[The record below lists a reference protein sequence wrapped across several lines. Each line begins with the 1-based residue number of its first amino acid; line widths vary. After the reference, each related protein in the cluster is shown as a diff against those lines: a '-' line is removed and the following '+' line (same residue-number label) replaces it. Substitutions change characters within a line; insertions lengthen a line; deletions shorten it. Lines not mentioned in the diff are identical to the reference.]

1 MDNSNN
7 AAAPAVAPP
16 TGTGMQKFGDIVP
29 PIPVDLSVTVD
40 VTFNK
45 LWLAVIAVIVALTAM
60 CMYMWVSSGP
70 S

>member
-7 AAAPAVAPP
+7 AATIPLPPAQT
-16 TGTGMQKFGDIVP
+16 TGTGKFGDIVP

-60 CMYMWVSSGP
+60 CMYMWISS
-70 S
+70 